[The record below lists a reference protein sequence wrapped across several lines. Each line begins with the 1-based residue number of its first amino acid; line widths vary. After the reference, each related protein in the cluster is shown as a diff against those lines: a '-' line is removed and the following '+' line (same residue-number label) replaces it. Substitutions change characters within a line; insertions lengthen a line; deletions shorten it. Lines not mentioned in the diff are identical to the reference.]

1 MLVIFDI
8 GVSADARR
16 DRPGIRPARDRAMRC
31 RVPRCIALLSL
42 ESEYLVFERAV
53 DGEDRT
59 LYRTERF
66 EGAFSPMY
74 FRRIGPIVFPIATRS
89 MTASVCSHAPC
100 TAKTATSRPIGG
112 SLIEHPGRIFPT
124 ARNYASQR

>member
-1 MLVIFDI
+1 MRAVIGPVFDRHAI
-8 GVSADARR
+8 AQCDA
-16 DRPGIRPARDRAMRC
+16 GC
-31 RVPRCIALLSL
+31 RVASHYFPLSRNI
-42 ESEYLVFERAV
+42 SFSNVPSMART
-53 DGEDRT
+53 GT

-74 FRRIGPIVFPIATRS
+74 FRRIGSIVFPIATRS

-112 SLIEHPGRIFPT
+112 SLIDHPGRIFPT